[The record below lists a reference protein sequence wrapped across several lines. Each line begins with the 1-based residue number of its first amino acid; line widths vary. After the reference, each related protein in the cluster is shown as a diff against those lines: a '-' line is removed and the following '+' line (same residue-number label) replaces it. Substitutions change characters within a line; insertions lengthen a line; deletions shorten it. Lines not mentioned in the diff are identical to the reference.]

1 MINNRAGTTYD
12 TNSVFKL
19 DVDLDANVF
28 VVVVGSSNESSISN
42 RPEVVTQLRF
52 KCSVW
57 NPDYYNI
64 IDDLINKHPAWATNT
79 IVEPYMLFD
88 IDSEQMIDP
97 RTLDEIKTKQWEII
111 KAARTQAEY
120 SGFTWDGS
128 AFDSDA
134 VSQARLTGAVQL
146 AQLNPA
152 MTLDWT
158 LKNNTVRTLSAADL
172 TAVGVALGVHVATQF
187 AKGQAL
193 RAQIDAATTKE
204 AVEAIVW

>member
-1 MINNRAGTTYD
+1 MRYVIYD
-12 TNSVFKL
+12 NKGRIESFNHDEFPCGQYLEVTEDYNPRLFHYVADGK
-19 DVDLDANVF
+19 
-28 VVVVGSSNESSISN
+28 VVPGADQPSSFH
-42 RPEVVTQLRF
+42 TF
-52 KCSVW
+52 
-57 NPDYYNI
+57 DYT
-64 IDDLINKHPAWATNT
+64 LKQW
-79 IVEPYMLFD
+79 
-88 IDSEQMIDP
+88 IDP
-97 RTLDEIKTKQWEII
+97 RTLDDLKAQQWETI

-120 SGFTWDGS
+120 GGFTWDGS

-172 TAVGVALGVHVATQF
+172 IAVGVALGVHVATQF

-193 RAQIDAATTKE
+193 RAQIDAATAKE

>member
-1 MINNRAGTTYD
+1 MSSIIFTEFDAAGRFTKLHAIPIESAEICKP
-12 TNSVFKL
+12 TNSVEGTFSAGQHYF
-19 DVDLDANVF
+19 DTESG
-28 VVVVGSSNESSISN
+28 VVI
-42 RPEVVTQLRF
+42 QLPPQPSPVHTF
-52 KCSVW
+52 
-57 NPDYYNI
+57 DYTT
-64 IDDLINKHPAWATNT
+64 KQW
-79 IVEPYMLFD
+79 
-88 IDSEQMIDP
+88 IDP

-134 VSQARLTGAVQL
+134 ISQARLTGAVQL

-158 LKNNTVRTLSAADL
+158 LASNTVRTLSAADL